1 MWEKKLEIGVYS
13 AILEYNDRAFGIPNV
28 LKRFNVVSGVC
39 FGQRSVKKNLKS
51 ENASKRKSSDEGK
64 NCRKTIRKIKKDFR
78 DKEKEIEVNG
88 SYVSG
93 GF

>member
-1 MWEKKLEIGVYS
+1 MLKIGLKK
-13 AILEYNDRAFGIPNV
+13 V
-28 LKRFNVVSGVC
+28 LKRFNIVSEVC
-39 FGQRSVKKNLKS
+39 FGQGFVKKTLKS
-51 ENASKRKSSDEGK
+51 VNASKRKSSDEGK